1 MERIEQE
8 TLDSTTGEMMVPPA
22 SKPVQIIRNVTAALI
37 VAAPVVF
44 AADLPR
50 RLFGLVLFTEQLL
63 AFELAMVLPLLFLS
77 LDRSGRP
84 TPWPRWYDMLL
95 AGIGFAAA
103 GYLAVAYEFLLN
115 EAVFMPPSAVA
126 VGTVLALLSVE
137 GVRRSTGWPLAII
150 VFLFL
155 VFIYFGDLLPPPFT
169 SRDISLERMVVYLG
183 IDTNALLGA
192 PLHVAV
198 IVIVPFI
205 LLGRLLASLGG
216 SDFFTAL
223 AMAAMGRYRGG
234 AGKIAVAGSSLFGS
248 ISGSAVANVAGT
260 GVVTIPLM
268 KKGGFPAPV
277 AGGIEAVAS
286 TGGQLMPPVIG
297 ASAFLMAEFLGVPY
311 GEVMIAA
318 LLPITLYYVAVFI
331 QVDLLAAKLG
341 IAGVPRSELPPLR
354 PELRQGWHFLLPF
367 AVFIIGLFYFGL
379 QPEMAVLYAI
389 AALLAGSL
397 TFGYHGRRPSA
408 RQLWVAV
415 RSTGESCV
423 EIVIITAAAGLVIG
437 ALNLTG
443 AAFSLSVQLVSL
455 SGDNI
460 LVLMLLAALVSIILG
475 MGMPTVGVYILLA
488 TLIAPAM
495 VRVGVPAL
503 SAHLFVLY
511 FGMLSMVT
519 PPIAIAAFAAANIA
533 GASPMRTAVA
543 AMRLGWT
550 AYIVPFLF
558 VLSPAL
564 LLMGEWPIV
573 LYAAITAMIGVGF
586 ASAAVVGYAV
596 GKLNIGTRMLL
607 GGAGLALLVPS
618 NAFSGAAYL
627 GAAGLLLAAA
637 LATKLLV
644 LDARKSGAAG

>member
-1 MERIEQE
+1 MEKIEQQ
-8 TLDSTTGEMMVPPA
+8 TLDSATGEVRVPRA
-22 SKPVQIIRNVTAALI
+22 SEPVQAIRNLAAALI

-50 RLFGLVLFTEQLL
+50 RLFGIVLFTEQLL
-63 AFELAMVLPLLFLS
+63 AFVLAMVLPLLFLS
-77 LDRSGRP
+77 LDWRGHP
-84 TPWPRWYDMLL
+84 TPRPRWYDMLL
-95 AGIGFAAA
+95 AGIGFGAAS
-103 GYLAVAYEFLLN
+103 YLASAYGFLLN
-115 EAVFMPPSAVA
+115 EAVFMPPVASVLGAVLTA
-126 VGTVLALLSVE
+126 LSVE
-137 GVRRSTGWPLAII
+137 GVRRSTGWPLALI

-155 VFIYFGDLLPPPFT
+155 LFTYLGHLLPPPFT
-169 SRDISLERMVVYLG
+169 GRDISLERMVVYFG

-198 IVIVPFI
+198 IVIIPFI
-205 LLGRLLASLGG
+205 LLGRLLAAVGG

-234 AGKIAVAGSSLFGS
+234 AGKIAVVGSSLFGS

-318 LLPITLYYVAVFI
+318 LLPIVLYYIAVFI

-341 IAGVPRSELPPLR
+341 LAGVPRSELPPLG
-354 PELRQGWHFLLPF
+354 PEFRQGWHFLLPF
-367 AVFIIGLFYFGL
+367 VVFLIGLFQFGL
-379 QPEMAVLYAI
+379 QPETAVLYAI
-389 AALLAGSL
+389 AALLAGSFI
-397 TFGYHGRRPSA
+397 FGYHGRRPEA
-408 RQLWVAV
+408 GQLWAAV
-415 RSTGESCV
+415 RTTGESCAG
-423 EIVIITAAAGLVIG
+423 IVIITAAAGLVIG

-443 AAFSLSVQLVSL
+443 AAFGLSLQLVSL
-455 SGDNI
+455 SGDNL
-460 LVLMLLAALVSIILG
+460 LVLMLLAALVSIVLG

-495 VRVGVPAL
+495 VEVGVPVL
-503 SAHLFVLY
+503 SAHMFVLY

-519 PPIAIAAFAAANIA
+519 PPIAIAAYAAANIA
-533 GASPMRTAVA
+533 RASPMRTAVA

-550 AYIVPFLF
+550 AYIIPFLF

-564 LLMGEWPIV
+564 LLRGDWLVV
-573 LYAAITAMIGVGF
+573 LYAAVTAIVGVGF
-586 ASAAVVGYAV
+586 ATSAVVGYAA
-596 GKLNIGTRMLL
+596 GKLKVGMRLLL

-618 NAFSGAAYL
+618 NAFSGAEYVV
-627 GAAGLLLAAA
+627 AAGLVIGAA
-637 LATKLLV
+637 LATKLFV
-644 LDARKSGAAG
+644 LDTWQSRAAG

>member
-1 MERIEQE
+1 LERESQ
-8 TLDSTTGEMMVPPA
+8 DSAPGEIAVPRA
-22 SKPVQIIRNVTAALI
+22 SRPVQTIRNGAAALI
-37 VAAPVVF
+37 VAAPIVL

-50 RLFGLVLFTEQLL
+50 RLLGIVFYTEQLL

-77 LDRSGRP
+77 LDWKGRP
-84 TPWPRWYDMLL
+84 TSRPRWYDMVL
-95 AGIGFAAA
+95 AGAGFAAA
-103 GYLAVAYEFLLN
+103 GYLAAAYGFLLN
-115 EAVFMPPSAVA
+115 EAVFMPPVALA
-126 VGTVLALLSVE
+126 VGAVLTVLSVE
-137 GVRRSTGWPLAII
+137 GVRRTTGWALAL
-150 VFLFL
+150 VVLLFL
-155 VFIYFGDLLPPPFT
+155 LFTYFGHLLPPPFT
-169 SRDISLERMVVYLG
+169 GRDISLARMTVYLG

-205 LLGRLLASLGG
+205 LLGRLLAAVGG

-268 KKGGFPAPV
+268 KKGGFPPHV

-341 IAGVPRSELPPLR
+341 ISGVPRSELPPLG
-354 PELRQGWHFLLPF
+354 PEFRQGWHFLLPF
-367 AVFIIGLFYFGL
+367 AVFVIALFHFGA
-379 QPEMAVLYAI
+379 QPELAVLYAI
-389 AALLAGSL
+389 AALLAGTYL
-397 TFGYHGRRPSA
+397 FGYHGRRPSA
-408 RQLWVAV
+408 GQLWAAV
-415 RSTGESCV
+415 RSTGQSSL

-443 AAFSLSVQLVSL
+443 AAFGLSLQLVSL
-455 SGDNI
+455 AGDSI
-460 LVLMLLAALVSIILG
+460 LILMLLAAAVSIVLG

-495 VRVGVPAL
+495 VQVGIAAL
-503 SAHLFVLY
+503 PAHLFVLY

-533 GASPMRTAVA
+533 GASPWGTALA

-550 AYIVPFLF
+550 AYIIPFLF

-564 LLMGEWPIV
+564 LLMGEWPVV
-573 LYAAITAMIGVGF
+573 LYAGITAVLGVGL

-596 GKLNIGTRMLL
+596 GRLKMGTRILL
-607 GGAGLALLVPS
+607 GIAGLALLMPS
-618 NAFSGAAYL
+618 NAFLGADYVV
-627 GAAGLLLAAA
+627 AAGLILGAG
-637 LATKLLV
+637 LATKLFI
-644 LDARKSGAAG
+644 LDVRQSRAAS